1 MAFERIPEPELMDDA
16 EQVDA
21 YASADWSESHDRLM
35 RQILDHF
42 PRASI
47 KGLFLNLGCGS
58 GDDTF
63 RFLRDYPD
71 TRVTAID
78 GASRMVERAKQ
89 DLHTRFPQY
98 QGRVEFHVAYIPSAD
113 IPIKDYAGVISNSL
127 LHHFHE
133 PGAFWT
139 AVRQHSRAGSRIF
152 VGDLRRPVSL
162 EAVDDLV
169 NTYAAD
175 APGVLQEDFRNSLRA
190 AFTLEEVQAQLQR
203 AGLGELKV
211 QAVGDRH
218 LIIAGTR
225 GAS

>member
-16 EQVDA
+16 AQVDA

-42 PRASI
+42 PRESI
-47 KGLFLNLGCGS
+47 TGLFLNLGCGS

-78 GASRMVERAKQ
+78 GAARMVERAER
-89 DLHTRFPQY
+89 DLHERYPQFL
-98 QGRVEFHVAYIPSAD
+98 GRVEFHVAYIPSAD
-113 IPIKDYAGVISNSL
+113 IPVNDYAGVISNSL
-127 LHHFHE
+127 LHHFHD

-139 AVRQHSRAGSRIF
+139 AVRQHSRPGSRIF
-152 VGDLRRPVSL
+152 VGDLRRPDSL
-162 EAVDDLV
+162 PAVDGLIDL
-169 NTYAAD
+169 YAAE
-175 APGVLQEDFRNSLRA
+175 APEVLKEDFRNSLRA
-190 AFTLEEVQAQLQR
+190 AFTVEEVQAQLR
-203 AGLGELKV
+203 SAGLDELKV

-225 GAS
+225 SAK